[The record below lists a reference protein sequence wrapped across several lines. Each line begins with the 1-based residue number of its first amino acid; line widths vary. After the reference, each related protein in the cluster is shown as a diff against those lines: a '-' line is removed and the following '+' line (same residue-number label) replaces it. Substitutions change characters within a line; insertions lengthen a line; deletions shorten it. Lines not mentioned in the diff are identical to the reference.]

1 MTAAV
6 AFLQAVNATAALV
19 AALFFMRFWRDN
31 RDSLFGFFSA
41 AFYLLSVS
49 WAILALINPAAETQ
63 AYIYA
68 IRLVAFGL
76 LIVGMINK
84 NRR

>member
-1 MTAAV
+1 MTGAV
-6 AFLQAVNATAALV
+6 TFLQAVNATAALV
-19 AALFFMRFWRDN
+19 AGLFFMRFWRDS

-41 AFYLLSVS
+41 AFYLLAVS
-49 WAILALINPAAETQ
+49 WAMLALIDPAAETQ
-63 AYIYA
+63 AYVYA

>member
-1 MTAAV
+1 
-6 AFLQAVNATAALV
+6 
-19 AALFFMRFWRDN
+19 
-31 RDSLFGFFSA
+31 
-41 AFYLLSVS
+41 VS

-68 IRLVAFGL
+68 IRLVAFLL